1 MKDFSLWVMQNF
13 DSVIYFWK
21 FKRNTDFLSPVF
33 LFSIF
38 NFCFWGI
45 QIILRFY
52 VCKVIFIVQKYNE
65 FQRLWMDPF
74 FEYLKIWFLSD
85 KPQDLVDQK
94 WNEATM
100 PIARFKCTLNY
111 VSSHPTVHTAI
122 EWAGFESG
130 IFYINWKTLFEKL
143 KNTSEMELFY
153 SVLLFF
159 INASK

>member
-1 MKDFSLWVMQNF
+1 
-13 DSVIYFWK
+13 
-21 FKRNTDFLSPVF
+21 
-33 LFSIF
+33 
-38 NFCFWGI
+38 
-45 QIILRFY
+45 
-52 VCKVIFIVQKYNE
+52 
-65 FQRLWMDPF
+65 MDPF

-143 KNTSEMELFY
+143 KNICWSKTRTQRSTVLPRHHQNRSNLKLPGKIKIELSSNGSLSLSTHLKSSFVHNNLGWVY
-153 SVLLFF
+153 
-159 INASK
+159 